1 MSASSKKATHGKAGS
16 HRGRS
21 ARAAAAGVLNA
32 VLVNRRSLASAK
44 SAVDELPDA
53 RDRGLAMELVNG
65 VLRWRFRL
73 EALLA
78 KLLSKPLRKKDRDLQ
93 IILLIALYE
102 LIELNSPD
110 YAVVNEAVVQAR
122 RRGKKW
128 AASLVN
134 AVLRSFIRERQ
145 SLEAAVDRDRIA
157 RFSHPRWLVEL
168 IAQDWPDS
176 VEQILAANNQRPP
189 MWLRVNQSRLSAAD
203 YKGQLEAQGMG
214 VQRHPQAEMALKLE
228 TPLDVSRLPGFREG
242 LVSVQDASA
251 QLAAQLLDVSG
262 AQRMLDVCA
271 APGGK
276 TCHVLEAAAG
286 IDMTAVELEPSRMLK
301 VQQNLDRLGLEARL
315 IVADASRADD
325 WWDGE
330 PFDRILVDAP
340 CSASGVIRRH
350 PDIKSLRQ
358 ADDLQSL
365 ADVQQRILM
374 ESWRMLKPGGIL
386 LYVTCSILRQENES
400 QIERLLSQQADAAE
414 LPVDEG
420 WGLAC
425 PRGRQLLPGDM
436 DGDGFYFARVQKQGD
451 AVRDTAIAR

>member
-1 MSASSKKATHGKAGS
+1 MNASTKKANRGKAGG

-21 ARAAAAGVLNA
+21 ARAAAAGVLSA

-44 SAVDELPDA
+44 NAVDELPDP

-65 VLRWRFRL
+65 VLRWRYRL

-110 YAVVNEAVVQAR
+110 YAVVNEAVVQAQ

-134 AVLRSFIRERQ
+134 AVLRNFIRDRQ
-145 SLEAAVDRDRIA
+145 NLEAAVDQDRIA
-157 RFSHPRWLVEL
+157 RLSHPRWLVEL
-168 IAQDWPDS
+168 IARDWPDA
-176 VEQILAANNQRPP
+176 VEQILTANNRRPP
-189 MWLRVNQSRLSAAD
+189 MWLRVNQARVSVAGYLS
-203 YKGQLEAQGMG
+203 QLEAAGTG
-214 VQRHPQAEMALKLE
+214 AQRHPLAETALKLE
-228 TPLDVSRLPGFREG
+228 SPLDVNRLPGFREG

-251 QLAAQLLDVSG
+251 QLAAQLLDVG
-262 AQRMLDVCA
+262 DNQRILDVCA

-276 TCHVLEAAAG
+276 TCHVLEASAG

-358 ADDLQSL
+358 ADDLRSL
-365 ADVQQRILM
+365 TDVQQRILM
-374 ESWRMLKPGGIL
+374 ESWRMLKPGGFL

-400 QIERLLSQQADAAE
+400 RIERLLSQQADAAE
-414 LPVDEG
+414 LPIDES
-420 WGLAC
+420 WGVAC
-425 PRGRQLLPGDM
+425 PHGRQLLPGDM
-436 DGDGFYFARVQKQGD
+436 DGDGFYFARVQKQGNP
-451 AVRDTAIAR
+451 ARNTAIAR